1 MSINEFIEIYVN
13 ASDDGKAMIEDFL
26 KEFGTQS
33 DSPD

>member
-1 MSINEFIEIYVN
+1 MSFDEFLEIFKN
-13 ASDDGKAMIEDFL
+13 ATDEEKAMIVDFL